1 MARLCLS
8 SHRLLV
14 ETGRWQRWP
23 RPFRICRRCVRPECV
38 PQCTCEDQRCVA
50 DEQHF
55 CWGCWDTLHLWDQLV
70 LIFRDQLNVTLG
82 PTLRAS
88 LHSLGELKHREM
100 RDAGR
105 HICRWARA
113 VLKLGESQRMT
124 YNAEG
129 ALVEAGQSSSASM
142 FDTQE
147 DSS

>member
-1 MARLCLS
+1 MLGYFTSLRSAY
-8 SHRLLV
+8 
-14 ETGRWQRWP
+14 
-23 RPFRICRRCVRPECV
+23 
-38 PQCTCEDQRCVA
+38 
-50 DEQHF
+50 
-55 CWGCWDTLHLWDQLV
+55 

-88 LHSLGELKHREM
+88 LYSLGELKHREM
-100 RDAGR
+100 RDASR
-105 HICRWARA
+105 HICRWARD